1 LLKSFKTEINPTDE
15 QKIKIHKTIGTCRY
29 IYNFYLAH
37 NKELYDNGEK
47 FMSGKGFSVWLN
59 NEYLPTRP
67 ELSWIKEVSSKSV
80 KQSIMQANTAY
91 IRFFKHQSGF
101 PKFKKK
107 NKTDVKMYFV
117 KTDAK
122 STIWC
127 ERHRIKIPTLGWV
140 RIKEK
145 GYIPTTKSGYA
156 IKSGT
161 VSMKAGRYYVSVFVE
176 IPDAKMSNNT
186 NEGIGIDLGLKDF
199 AIVSNGKTY
208 KNINKSTKL
217 KKLEKQL
224 KREQRCL
231 SRKYESL
238 KKRSKQGKEKA
249 TRQNIQKQILKVQRL
264 HHRIDYIRTDY
275 INKTVDE
282 IVKAKPSYITVENL
296 NISGMMKNR
305 HLSKAVAS
313 QKFYEFRT
321 KLKSKCDENGIEL
334 RVVNRFYPS
343 SKLCHCCGCIKQDLK
358 LSDRIYRCVCGYVED
373 RDFNA
378 ALNLRDAITYTIA

>member
-1 LLKSFKTEINPTDE
+1 
-15 QKIKIHKTIGTCRY
+15 
-29 IYNFYLAH
+29 
-37 NKELYDNGEK
+37 
-47 FMSGKGFSVWLN
+47 
-59 NEYLPTRP
+59 
-67 ELSWIKEVSSKSV
+67 
-80 KQSIMQANTAY
+80 MQANTAY